1 MTSIPVTNT
10 RTKKIL
16 RFALIMTWIV
26 FIALMVQTGALLV
39 TYGVTIFNPQA
50 EKHMYLGHELYAI
63 SIYSFD
69 HYTLA
74 VFFTTAI
81 LAMKAFIAY
90 IVIRDL
96 SEVKME
102 NPFTTD
108 TAWTLEWISYI
119 LLGITFLA
127 IFTNLQAAW
136 LLKNMGV
143 PIPNAPVEEYVFVT
157 VIVYVISLVFKRG
170 VELIAEKKAL

>member
-1 MTSIPVTNT
+1 MNPVPTINT

-26 FIALMVQTGALLV
+26 FIGLMVQCGAVLV
-39 TYGVTIFNPQA
+39 SYGVSVFNPQA
-50 EKHMYLGHELYAI
+50 AKNLYLGLDLYAI
-63 SIYSFD
+63 HVFSFE
-69 HYTLA
+69 HYTVA
-74 VFFTTAI
+74 VFFTAAI

-96 SEVKME
+96 SEVKLE
-102 NPFTTD
+102 NPFTAD

-127 IFTNLQAAW
+127 IFTNIHAAW
-136 LLKNMGV
+136 LLKNLGV
-143 PIPNAPVEEYVFVT
+143 PIPEAPVEEYVFVT

-170 VELIAEKKAL
+170 VELIAEKKAV